1 MFQKNQGCLRL
12 ISYLVVSDSKAVPES
27 PVLFKHLTCATKSKI
42 WGRSELPTEHLLC
55 DSQGLPALCSCRELL
70 SPLIL
75 AEEQH
80 QVCQEPLPPFS
91 SGRHRWNTPL
101 KHIGEGGGRDADFTL
116 GCGQGVHLVGGITNL
131 QTLQEGS
138 GCHPKPSCPAEPG
151 GEALRA
157 ASIRAECKNPHSTQ
171 EATKPTG
178 YTQPCWLLCRFC

>member
-101 KHIGEGGGRDADFTL
+101 EHIGEGGERCRLHSGMWA
-116 GCGQGVHLVGGITNL
+116 GSPPCGWHRQSANLAGGL
-131 QTLQEGS
+131 WL
-138 GCHPKPSCPAEPG
+138 PS
-151 GEALRA
+151 
-157 ASIRAECKNPHSTQ
+157 
-171 EATKPTG
+171 
-178 YTQPCWLLCRFC
+178 

>member
-42 WGRSELPTEHLLC
+42 WGRSELPTEHLPR

-91 SGRHRWNTPL
+91 SGRHR
-101 KHIGEGGGRDADFTL
+101 
-116 GCGQGVHLVGGITNL
+116 
-131 QTLQEGS
+131 
-138 GCHPKPSCPAEPG
+138 
-151 GEALRA
+151 
-157 ASIRAECKNPHSTQ
+157 
-171 EATKPTG
+171 
-178 YTQPCWLLCRFC
+178 